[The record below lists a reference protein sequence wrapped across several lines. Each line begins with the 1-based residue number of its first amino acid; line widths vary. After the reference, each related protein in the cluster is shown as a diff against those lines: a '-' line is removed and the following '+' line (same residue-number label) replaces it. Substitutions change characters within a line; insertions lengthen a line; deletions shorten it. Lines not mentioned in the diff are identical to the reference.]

1 MLHWDTNHKLSKYLL
16 GSVCFD
22 AEWCGISNFAA
33 HFHVVATFIHV
44 DFLYDIIYLIS
55 ELNFDICMDIYVPE
69 CFLILLIP
77 SCWQVYLLHMQTQP
91 LK

>member
-1 MLHWDTNHKLSKYLL
+1 MVHGDSNHKLSKYLL

-22 AEWCGISNFAA
+22 AEWCGISSFAT
-33 HFHVVATFIHV
+33 HVVATFIHV
-44 DFLYDIIYLIS
+44 DFLYNIIYLIS

-77 SCWQVYLLHMQTQP
+77 SSWQVYLLHMQTQP